1 MIESVIMLLLGWV
14 NQLCIDV
21 ICTKTLL
28 LRAGV
33 LLNCGYVQQA
43 RSGDVAAERLTH
55 SILTVK
61 AFVG

>member
-1 MIESVIMLLLGWV
+1 MIESVVMLLLGWV

-33 LLNCGYVQQA
+33 LLNCGYMQLV
-43 RSGDVAAERLTH
+43 RSRDVAAERLTH
-55 SILTVK
+55 SILMGKVY
-61 AFVG
+61 VG